1 MAGLAMRT
9 FPLSP
14 NGSAAE
20 AVLPNGQLI
29 VTDLAARSRFGIKG
43 PGSSAWLEAQ
53 GLSLPPVNRIAIQG
67 GVRLLRLGS
76 EDFLAI
82 DDIGA
87 GGAAAK
93 LIADWQV
100 EKDPRGYWSWR
111 EEGWSWMRLSGQS
124 AEAVMARLCA
134 LDLRP
139 ARFADDEIAQTRV
152 AHLEAVLVRSV
163 GGFDIFFDIA
173 STAFFIRTVDA
184 AAQLADGD
192 TTTRENHR

>member
-14 NGSAAE
+14 DGSAAE

-29 VTDLAARSRFGIKG
+29 VTDLTARSRFGIKG

-53 GLSLPPVNRIAIQG
+53 GLALPPVNRIARQG

-82 DDIGA
+82 DDIA
-87 GGAAAK
+87 GGAVAK
-93 LIADWQV
+93 LVAAWQA
-100 EKDPRGYWSWR
+100 EKGSRGYWSWR

-139 ARFADDEIAQTRV
+139 GRFADDEIAQTRV
-152 AHLEAVLVRSV
+152 ANLEAVLVRSEA
-163 GGFDIFFDIA
+163 GFHVFFDIA

-184 AAQLADGD
+184 AAK
-192 TTTRENHR
+192 

>member
-1 MAGLAMRT
+1 MARLAMRT

-29 VTDLAARSRFGIKG
+29 VTDLTARSRFGVKG

-53 GLSLPPVNRIAIQG
+53 GLALPPINRIARQG
-67 GVRLLRLGS
+67 GVRLLRLGG

-82 DDIGA
+82 DDIA
-87 GGAAAK
+87 GGAVAK
-93 LIADWQV
+93 LVAAWQA
-100 EKDPRGYWSWR
+100 EKGPRGYWSWR
-111 EEGWSWMRLSGQS
+111 EEGWSWMRLSGRP

-139 ARFADDEIAQTRV
+139 GRFADDAIAQTRV
-152 AHLEAVLVRSV
+152 ANLEAVLVRSE
-163 GGFDIFFDIA
+163 GGFDVFFDIA
-173 STAFFIRTVDA
+173 STALFIKIVST